1 VNSRYPNGWVQFPSR
16 RVTKVPVSFTWKN
29 PSAAWLRDAQSWDNC
44 TYQLLPDGSAK
55 IDRLYYSANNPS
67 DACPF
72 GYGDEDV
79 IAELIHAQD

>member
-1 VNSRYPNGWVQFPSR
+1 M
-16 RVTKVPVSFTWKN
+16 
-29 PSAAWLRDAQSWDNC
+29 QS
-44 TYQLLPDGSAK
+44 DGSAK